1 MIILN
6 QNIKIMQNL
15 CYMDSDTFII
25 QIKIEDFY
33 HDIAD
38 NVKNKYDTSN
48 YEVDRPLP
56 KGIDKSHRLNER

>member
-33 HDIAD
+33 SDIAD
-38 NVKNKYDTSN
+38 NVKNKYGTSN

-56 KGIDKSHRLNER
+56 KGIDKNHRINER

>member
-1 MIILN
+1 MITLN

-33 HDIAD
+33 SDIAD
-38 NVKNKYDTSN
+38 NVKNKYGTSN

-56 KGIDKSHRLNER
+56 KGIDKIHRLNER